1 MASTSTQ
8 PDKYNKN
15 NLSHLLERPGFL
27 VPGDFEPAAEI
38 YDFMKSASRILVVGA
53 GGLGCEL
60 LKDLALT
67 GFGNIDVID
76 MDTIDV
82 SNLNRQFLYV
92 AAAGVRRVIT
102 HTHVCTH
109 FRRHHSSFR
118 SRRFVPWQV
127 PSRRRR
133 QGQGHRGGAAR
144 HGARGGRCGDGTH
157 VHDPGEA
164 RRILQAVPRDCSRPR
179 LARGQAIH
187 EHGGACRLCETG
199 ERGWASPQPRP
210 RRSPHENARRSRL
223 TYDLHRHRSTATS
236 NDEQACSFLEY
247 DEEGKPLVETIKPL
261 VDGGTEGFKGHARVL
276 LPGVTPCFDCT
287 LWMFPPQ
294 TKYPLCTLA
303 ETPRSAPHCI
313 EYAKIALWPAAFPE
327 VEFDG
332 DNPQVLVWKE

>member
-102 HTHVCTH
+102 HTHTH
-109 FRRHHSSFR
+109 THTSARTFVVIIHPSAHGVSFPGRFRPGD
-118 SRRFVPWQV
+118 VGKAKATV
-127 PSRRRR
+127 
-133 QGQGHRGGAAR
+133 AAQR
-144 HGARGGRCGDGTH
+144 VMERVEGVAVTAHTCMIQEKPVEFYKQFH
-157 VHDPGEA
+157 VIVLGLDSLEA
-164 RRILQAVPRDCSRPR
+164 RRYMNTVVRVVFAKRVNAGGRHPSPDPVARPTRTPDAHVSHTIYIDIDR
-179 LARGQAIH
+179 LRHRMTNRRALSSSMTKR
-187 EHGGACRLCETG
+187 
-199 ERGWASPQPRP
+199 ASPSWRP
-210 RRSPHENARRSRL
+210 SSPW
-223 TYDLHRHRSTATS
+223 STA
-236 NDEQACSFLEY
+236 A
-247 DEEGKPLVETIKPL
+247 
-261 VDGGTEGFKGHARVL
+261 
-276 LPGVTPCFDCT
+276 
-287 LWMFPPQ
+287 
-294 TKYPLCTLA
+294 
-303 ETPRSAPHCI
+303 PRGSRATRASCCR
-313 EYAKIALWPAAFPE
+313 E
-327 VEFDG
+327 
-332 DNPQVLVWKE
+332 